1 MDVIDEEGNLFGVV
15 NVIDALVVLFVLAVA
30 VAGAALVLGGDSGSD
45 APALATTN
53 VTLDLGTQPTYIVS
67 EITAGDTYRAGQN
80 SQLTL
85 TDVYLTPQGDRTR
98 VIVRAQVQGLAQDGV
113 SYANAPLRLGRTLE
127 VATNRYQV
135 SGQLR
140 DVGRNTT
147 LTRDSTTVVLRDQ
160 LSAADARDLAAGDEI
175 RVAGRTVATIEDV
188 TVYATNDPTQRD
200 VFVEA
205 TLETYRSQGDR
216 RFGGSPVRRGQ
227 TVRLPAPEYT
237 LTGRIER
244 VGDGLARDRADVVIE
259 TVVDAETAQRLAAGD
274 TATVAGHT
282 TAEIASVTTYATRNP
297 NRVRAV
303 VGLSLRTLAYGERE
317 RFGTAPIQR
326 GATVTV
332 DTGQY
337 TLSAPIQRTG
347 TLEPAGTATTR
358 TVTLRLSDVRE
369 DLAAAIEPGMTEQ
382 SNGATVARVTAVDA
396 APSLIITTGENGS
409 VNVVDHPFLREVTLT
424 TALRVRETTTGP
436 RFKGEA
442 LRQGST
448 VVIDLGTIVVEAEV
462 VSVSG

>member
-1 MDVIDEEGNLFGVV
+1 MDVIDDNGNVFGVV
-15 NVIDALVVLFVLAVA
+15 NVIDALAVLFVLAVA
-30 VAGAALVLGGDSGSD
+30 VAGAALVLQPDPEG
-45 APALATTN
+45 PETATTN
-53 VTLDLGTQPTYIVS
+53 VTLDLGAQPTYIVS

-85 TDVYLTPQGDRTR
+85 MDVYLTPQGGRTR
-98 VIVRAQVQGLAQDGV
+98 VIVRAQVQGLARGGV
-113 SYANAPLRLGRTLE
+113 SYANAPLRLGRSLE

-135 SGQLR
+135 TGQLR
-140 DVGRNTT
+140 DVGRNDT
-147 LTRDSTTVVLRDQ
+147 LSRASTTVVLRDQ

-188 TVYATNDPTQRD
+188 AVYATNNPTRRD

-205 TLETYRSQGDR
+205 TLETYRSQGER
-216 RFGGSPVRRGQ
+216 RFGGSQMRRGQ
-227 TVRLPAPEYT
+227 TVRLPGADYT

-244 VGDGLARDRADVVIE
+244 VDGGLARDRADVVIE
-259 TVVDAETAQRLAAGD
+259 TVVDAETAQRLAVGD
-274 TATVAGHT
+274 TATVADHE
-282 TAEIASVTTYATRNP
+282 TAEVASVTTYATRNP
-297 NRVRAV
+297 DRVRAV
-303 VGLSLRTLAYGERE
+303 VGLSLRTLAYDERE
-317 RFGTAPIQR
+317 RFGTAPVQR
-326 GATVTV
+326 GARITV

-369 DLAAAIEPGMTEQ
+369 DLADAIEPGMTEQ
-382 SNGATVARVTAVDA
+382 SNGATVARVTAVGTE
-396 APSLIITTGENGS
+396 PSLIITTGENGS

-424 TALRVRETTTGP
+424 TDLRVRETTTGP
-436 RFKGEA
+436 RFKGEP

-448 VVIDLGTIVVEAEV
+448 VVIDLGTIVIEAEV